1 MARSGLLVLL
11 ALSAAFA
18 AFTPLLLAQL
28 VKAKLSYAWY
38 DTAYILPPIGEI
50 GNVIIDRT
58 SPGNLSVLVGVQ
70 GLQRAEAAVG
80 LCAQGDCEWKWGKLE
95 PGEVRSFEF
104 HGREGGSIEVR
115 LWGAEQFVQSVGIY
129 NLASCGAMEGAGK
142 AGIDEVGVEWVD
154 ERTARISIYA
164 RADYSGGGD
173 IGINLN
179 VWIWHESKSEYVA
192 HVFKGVAIHGP
203 LDLCFRVLRLRI
215 DVGPVKFLKD
225 GTYHIK
231 AHLRVRHG
239 DREEEGSAERTI
251 RVGRPVYHVV
261 IRAVHADGSAVAGAR
276 ICVDGRCAH
285 ANSSGAVAF
294 ELEEGRHAVRAE
306 AEYDVSGTR
315 IRYSGERSIYV
326 SGSASIDVELRPE
339 RCVYVREFR
348 LDKAEVEPGGMVA
361 GRAEFVLARCCAGC
375 TASLVVYGWK
385 GSEVARLWDGPVE
398 AHRVIAREF
407 SFTAPER
414 PGRYCVTLN
423 FLLGPRAPPGEE
435 VGRACFTVKAT
446 PRPISIVYVTN
457 ATVPAGGT
465 GTVKIVLDRAPG
477 GLSGYSLWFTTR
489 PIVLLSNVTAYCQ
502 QASLQ
507 CTVADVRIEG
517 VSFPDWARL
526 SDWRRVDNYTVELKA
541 VDLSDAV
548 RPGARNVVLAEIAV
562 RALTSGIAVATVF
575 NETLDDDG
583 GHPIPVVVRP
593 GAIYVPGCPK
603 PVGGVVPRDLD
614 GDGLYEDLNGN
625 GRLDYDDVVRL
636 FRHFEDPAVRECWR
650 LYDFNRNGRLD
661 YDDIVTLFR
670 KVP

>member
-1 MARSGLLVLL
+1 MAHMHVNRTPAGNFTAVGVPLWQGTARWVQSIDIYGFGQYCIL
-11 ALSAAFA
+11 ALM
-18 AFTPLLLAQL
+18 
-28 VKAKLSYAWY
+28 
-38 DTAYILPPIGEI
+38 PPRI
-50 GNVIIDRT
+50 R
-58 SPGNLSVLVGVQ
+58 
-70 GLQRAEAAVG
+70 
-80 LCAQGDCEWKWGKLE
+80 
-95 PGEVRSFEF
+95 EVR
-104 HGREGGSIEVR
+104 
-115 LWGAEQFVQSVGIY
+115 
-129 NLASCGAMEGAGK
+129 
-142 AGIDEVGVEWVD
+142 VD
-154 ERTARISIYA
+154 WIGERTAHLSVYIDSPGGKGALRAGIYYGG
-164 RADYSGGGD
+164 REVYS
-173 IGINLN
+173 
-179 VWIWHESKSEYVA
+179 VSKELDVGA
-192 HVFKGVAIHGP
+192 VGVTACNT
-203 LDLCFRVLRLRI
+203 LRV
-215 DVGPVKFLKD
+215 DVGPVTLLRD
-225 GTYHIK
+225 GTYTM
-231 AHLRVRHG
+231 RV
-239 DREEEGSAERTI
+239 EYSSEEGSDSAERTV

-261 IRAVHADGSAVAGAR
+261 IRAVHADGSAAAGAR
-276 ICVDGRCAH
+276 ICVDSRCAH
-285 ANSSGAVAF
+285 ANSSGAALF
-294 ELEEGRHAVRAE
+294 ELEEGRYTVRAE
-306 AEYDVSGTR
+306 AEYDVSGMR

-348 LDKAEVEPGGMVA
+348 LDRAEVAPGGAV
-361 GRAEFVLARCCAGC
+361 GGYAEFVLARCCAAC
-375 TASLVVYGWK
+375 TASLVVYGWN
-385 GSEVARLWDGPVE
+385 GGEIARLWDGPIE
-398 AHRVIAREF
+398 AHKVIAR
-407 SFTAPER
+407 SFGLTAPGT
-414 PGRYCVTLN
+414 PGTYCVTLN
-423 FLLGPRAPPGEE
+423 FLLGLQALPGEE
-435 VGRACFTVKAT
+435 VGRACFTVKPV
-446 PRPISIVYVTN
+446 PRVVSIVYVTN
-457 ATVPAGGT
+457 ATIPVGGT
-465 GTVKIVLDRAPG
+465 GVVKIVLDRAPG

-489 PIVLLSNVTAYCQ
+489 PIALLSNITACCR

-507 CTVADVRIEG
+507 CTVADIRIEG